1 MSWPFCSVASHC
13 PCNQMLQ
20 LSHWLHCPSQCPC
33 SEALLLPVLLS
44 NYMWCSQAL
53 SGSNRWS
60 WYIPWTSS
68 LCLFLPSHWSSHLLC
83 PAKGICRSRWKGKTI
98 SPCLLSEVNLLG
110 HKAQSLER
118 TEKCVNEEKMVDCQV
133 AAVSLQV
140 LSVLAARR
148 STKLAPST
156 DVCLF
161 WFDLIAA

>member
-1 MSWPFCSVASHC
+1 MSWPFCSAASHC

-44 NYMWCSQAL
+44 SYMWCSQAL
-53 SGSNRWS
+53 CGSDRWS
-60 WYIPWTSS
+60 WYIPWTSALS
-68 LCLFLPSHWSSHLLC
+68 AFPWAHRSSHLLW
-83 PAKGICRSRWKGKTI
+83 PPKGICRSRWKGKPL

-118 TEKCVNEEKMVDCQV
+118 TEKNGVNEGKMIVRL
-133 AAVSLQV
+133 LQFPYKYSQ
-140 LSVLAARR
+140 SVLAALR

-156 DVCLF
+156 DV
-161 WFDLIAA
+161 WSGLI